1 MYEAAR
7 DGMAEGSVPPNT
19 SVRRQGVGRIALRQC
34 AARRLI
40 DDVLRVLTE
49 EGLI

>member
-1 MYEAAR
+1 VKRY
-7 DGMAEGSVPPNT
+7 V
-19 SVRRQGVGRIALRQC
+19 
-34 AARRLI
+34 I